1 MGIRK
6 NAKLLVKTEGACSG
20 DFCTECCCESY
31 CIQQGET
38 DNSYPIED
46 SKCLE
51 IAVQYLQEHPKKIKK
66 LPYKMFYNIMKDL
79 MNMEDACPKEDNIL
93 WINDLIR
100 EFGYEVKE

>member
-51 IAVQYLQEHPKKIKK
+51 IAVQYLQGHPKKIKK
-66 LPYKMFYNIMKDL
+66 LPYAMFNKIIREFDV
-79 MNMEDACPKEDNIL
+79 EDEFSKQDNIE
-93 WINDLIR
+93 WVNDLIR
-100 EFGYEVKE
+100 EFGYKVE